1 MTDVVDF
8 TKYKQKQNTVDV
20 RPFSKELVQEYKDV
34 VLLTLAH
41 KESLTCEDWEH
52 AFGMMLNYNAILM
65 KELES
70 KL

>member
-1 MTDVVDF
+1 MSVIDF
-8 TKYKQKQNTVDV
+8 SKYKQKQSTIDV

-65 KELES
+65 KELEGR
-70 KL
+70 L

>member
-1 MTDVVDF
+1 MTHVVDF
-8 TKYKQKQNTVDV
+8 TKYKQKQNAVDA

-52 AFGMMLNYNAILM
+52 AFAMMLNYNAILM
-65 KELES
+65 KELEER
-70 KL
+70 L